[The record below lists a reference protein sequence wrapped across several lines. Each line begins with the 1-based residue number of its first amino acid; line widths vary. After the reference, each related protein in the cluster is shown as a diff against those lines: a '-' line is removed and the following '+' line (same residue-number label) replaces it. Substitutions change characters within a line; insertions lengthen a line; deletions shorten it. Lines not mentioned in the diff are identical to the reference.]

1 MSNLQ
6 FVPMTCGVTYSSWV
20 ELRVSVPAAS
30 LRDDVT
36 VETVTSIDT
45 ITCSGLQNGG
55 ELQNSNL

>member
-36 VETVTSIDT
+36 VETVTSID
-45 ITCSGLQNGG
+45 IRVLVFDFILSQCA
-55 ELQNSNL
+55 